1 MQFEFVTL
9 LQALV
14 SGGLASLA
22 KDPDFVSQTKKE
34 MADAMHTS
42 VDDMESVAQGI
53 LSQRSGPIPPAK
65 KKRPVPVPPPPA
77 PHVAPRTSTPPDPAV
92 RRKRRPVP
100 IIPSSQGLSGSNS
113 QV

>member
-1 MQFEFVTL
+1 M
-9 LQALV
+9 

-34 MADAMHTS
+34 MAEAMRTTE
-42 VDDMESVAQGI
+42 DDMESVAQGI
-53 LSQRSGPIPPAK
+53 LSQRGPIPPAK
-65 KKRPVPVPPPPA
+65 KKRPVPPPA
-77 PHVAPRTSTPPDPAV
+77 PDAAPQTSAPPDPAV

-100 IIPSSQGLSGSNS
+100 IIPSSQGLPGSNS